1 MRHMQGNELN
11 REDALEKLILE
22 LDGPD
27 APREGE
33 QFVEALAGLR
43 DFAEDGS
50 IEASKFL
57 GELLALPGPSRDPV
71 EAYKWYYVGL
81 SQCGYS
87 VKFEDENKTPPH
99 YCGPVGDFRNE
110 SMVSE
115 LVLELG
121 FKKIRELDSE
131 AEAWL
136 TANRGR
142 C

>member
-1 MRHMQGNELN
+1 MQGNQLN

-22 LDGPD
+22 LDGPY
-27 APREGE
+27 APKEGE
-33 QFVEALAGLR
+33 QFIEALARLR
-43 DFAEDGS
+43 EVAEDGG
-50 IEASKFL
+50 IEAAKFL
-57 GELLALPGPSRDPV
+57 GELLAFPGPAHDPG

-87 VKFEDENKTPPH
+87 VKFEDQNNTPPH

-121 FKKIRELDSE
+121 FEKIGELDAE

-136 TANRGR
+136 TANGDGW
-142 C
+142 